1 MDCSALYRTLV
12 VGGAMLTGA
21 CAPKQA
27 PTSEGPP
34 TPDAGTTEEAS
45 ASKTST
51 DEASEPEPIVEEPET
66 SDPGIDEGE
75 LACEEICDGP
85 PGRGR
90 NCPDPELDLQNCCWL
105 MANPHPC
112 CDE

>member
-1 MDCSALYRTLV
+1 MDCSNLYRTLV

-27 PTSEGPP
+27 PSSETSSPSDADTTETASEP
-34 TPDAGTTEEAS
+34 TTEVDEQPDAGTS
-45 ASKTST
+45 
-51 DEASEPEPIVEEPET
+51 VEEPQSTEP
-66 SDPGIDEGE
+66 DIDEGE

-105 MANPHPC
+105 MSNPHPC

>member
-27 PTSEGPP
+27 PVSEGPP
-34 TPDAGTTEEAS
+34 TPNTGTTEEACIQHF
-45 ASKTST
+45 
-51 DEASEPEPIVEEPET
+51 DRRNLEPEPVTGTET